1 MTNERGTSGR
11 GRGLQLRTVR
21 AKTLA
26 SLLPAFLVT
35 LLLVSGISY
44 EYAKGLIQEQI
55 QNRMNI
61 QLDKVSGQIS
71 ANLSK
76 HSKLPEIVART
87 VEDQPASY
95 TLEQYRTILGKALGT
110 NSDTSGMGIYFEPNR
125 YDEKTKFFSTY
136 AYRSGD
142 KIATTEEYSAA
153 SYNYLEQPWY
163 KNGLKQIEITPP
175 YYDPAIDMTVATVS
189 VPFFAAD
196 KTPLGVVTG
205 DLNLNTIQQY
215 VENAEIGSGGW
226 ATLYDGSGTYLAGPD
241 ADKVLK
247 AKLAEDDNKELA
259 DSAKTLLDTDDGKI
273 VYHADGD
280 TYQVYH
286 QKIAGVGWV
295 LAITVPENE
304 LFSSLHSLLLWIS
317 VVSIAGIAVITA
329 SILLYSQMITRNLGK
344 VNSLARSLA
353 EGDFTSQV
361 SIRGRDEF
369 AAMGGHLNQMTVNMR
384 ELLKNISDTTL
395 HVAAASEE
403 LSMSS
408 EECSKVTENV
418 VMSIQEVASGSE
430 AQMVSTQEAARAMEE
445 MARGVQRI
453 VNHSL
458 AASQTTEQLSEQA
471 ERGSRQMQEAARFLS
486 EMERESAGTAE
497 LIASLDQHS
506 AEIGNIAHLISD
518 ISRQTN
524 LLALNASIEAAR
536 AGEHGKGF
544 AVVAQEVKKLA
555 ENSAKATESIDDL
568 IKAIQQGNAEAAKA
582 MTRNSSQVGAGATLA
597 AEAEQTFEE
606 ILQGL
611 ASITT
616 QSHEISASSQELMA
630 GTEQI
635 NSSVDQ
641 LAHIARET
649 AGHAQTVAAASEE
662 QLASMEQV
670 ASSSA
675 DLSGLMDG
683 LQAQTSRFKVE

>member
-1 MTNERGTSGR
+1 MTNERWIKGK
-11 GRGLQLRTVR
+11 GLQLRTVR
-21 AKTLA
+21 GKTLA

-44 EYAKGLIQEQI
+44 EHAKGIIQEQI
-55 QNRMNI
+55 QDRMNV
-61 QLDKVSGQIS
+61 QLDEVSGQIS
-71 ANLSK
+71 ANLGK

-87 VEDQPASY
+87 VEDQWTSY
-95 TLEQYRTILGKALGT
+95 TLEQYRTIMGKTLDT
-110 NSDTSGMGIYFEPNR
+110 NPDTSGMGIYFEPNR
-125 YDEKTKFFSTY
+125 YDAKTKFFSTY

-142 KIATTEEYSAA
+142 KIATTEEYSNP
-153 SYNYLEQPWY
+153 SYNYVEQPWY
-163 KNGLKQIEITPP
+163 KNGLNQIEITPP
-175 YYDPAIDMTVATVS
+175 YYDSTIDMTVATVS

-205 DLNLNTIQQY
+205 DLNLKTIQQY
-215 VENAEIGSGGW
+215 VENAQVGSGGW
-226 ATLYDGSGTYLAGPD
+226 ATLYDDSGTYLAGPD
-241 ADKVLK
+241 AAKVLK
-247 AKLAEDDNKELA
+247 VKLAEDDNKELA
-259 DSAKTLLDTDDGKI
+259 ASAKTLLGTNDGKI

-286 QKIAGVGWV
+286 QKIAEVGWV
-295 LAITVPENE
+295 LAITVPESE
-304 LFSSLHSLLLWIS
+304 LFSPLHSLLLWIS
-317 VVSIAGIAVITA
+317 AISIAGIAIVTA
-329 SILLYSQMITRNLGK
+329 SLLLYSRVITRNLGK
-344 VNSLARSLA
+344 VNSLAKSLA
-353 EGDFTSQV
+353 EGDFTSHV
-361 SIRGRDEF
+361 SIGGRDEF
-369 AAMGGHLNQMTVNMR
+369 AAMAGHLNQMTGNMR
-384 ELLKNISDTTL
+384 ELLENIGDTTL
-395 HVAAASEE
+395 HVAASSEE

-445 MARGVQRI
+445 MAKGVQRI

-486 EMERESAGTAE
+486 EMERESAGTVE

-506 AEIGNIAHLISD
+506 AEIGNIAHLISE

-555 ENSAKATESIDDL
+555 ENSAKSTESIDDL

-582 MTRNSSQVGAGATLA
+582 MTKNSSQVGAGATLA
-597 AEAEQTFEE
+597 AEAEQTFDQ

-675 DLSGLMDG
+675 DLSSLMDG
-683 LQAQTSRFKVE
+683 LQAQTSRFKVK